1 MRAISGSHFHKN
13 RNDISENC
21 PKTVSPVQSPSE
33 NADHSSPFM
42 DRGSFLI
49 AASTSVSAAECMRCF
64 REGIGMPPVQ
74 YLKNYRLLMA
84 STYLK
89 ATD

>member
-1 MRAISGSHFHKN
+1 MN
-13 RNDISENC
+13 NQ
-21 PKTVSPVQSPSE
+21 VQMKHYSLQE
-33 NADHSSPFM
+33 
-42 DRGSFLI
+42 G
-49 AASTSVSAAECMRCF
+49 AAECMRCF

-89 ATD
+89 TTD

>member
-1 MRAISGSHFHKN
+1 MRAISGSPFHKN
-13 RNDISENC
+13 RNDISESC

-42 DRGSFLI
+42 DRSSFLI
-49 AASTSVSAAECMRCF
+49 AASASVSAAECMRCF
-64 REGIGMPPVQ
+64 REGFGMLPVQ

-84 STYLK
+84 SI
-89 ATD
+89 